1 LPKSDVLRVSRTGSP
16 TLGGI
21 HAKQIGGGAR
31 SREMVLQALCTPL
44 FERICGERIG
54 PHGS

>member
-1 LPKSDVLRVSRTGSP
+1 MS
-16 TLGGI
+16 
-21 HAKQIGGGAR
+21 KQIGGGAR